1 MAPFRRPLGDLILKT
16 PVRIAATLTS
26 TALAVLLV
34 QPLVASPANAGA
46 MCDSSVPVGDCTPP
60 ETTITSAPTVD
71 DEGRTEATDADFT
84 FEATDESDTDT
95 ATFECRLD
103 QGETVTQDWSD
114 CTDSAQTKAGHS
126 TGSESFTG
134 LGPGSYTFSV
144 RATDTPDGP
153 FDPANTETT
162 PATFD
167 WTVFEPEESRDPDT
181 VITAG
186 ARRWHPYSFLGITYR
201 ADEETSAF
209 ECTLNGRERSCD
221 DDQVTLLG
229 MRAGD
234 YVFTVAAVDTDGN
247 VDLTPAKER
256 WSVPLNN
263 TALAEH
269 SWEWRKRTGSGY
281 FQDSYSVTDRRGAFI
296 EQGRRGFR
304 SLVLVATRCPGCG
317 RVAVLLRDKRVATVS
332 LSAPRTRKR
341 QIIAIDSWRRKQTGR
356 VRIEVLTQGKD
367 VLIEGIGFSGRR

>member
-1 MAPFRRPLGDLILKT
+1 MRT

-34 QPLVASPANAGA
+34 QPLAATPANAVLP
-46 MCDSSVPVGDCTPP
+46 CDSPVPLGDCTPP
-60 ETTITSAPTVD
+60 ETTITSAPAVD
-71 DEGRTEATDADFT
+71 DERRTEAVDAAFT
-84 FEATDESDTDT
+84 FEAADESAADK

-103 QGETVTQDWSD
+103 HGGTVVQDWTD
-114 CTDSAQTKAGHS
+114 CTDDAQTKPGHS
-126 TGSESFTG
+126 TGSESFEE
-134 LGPGSYTFSV
+134 LAPGSYTFAV
-144 RATDTPDGP
+144 RATDTPDSP
-153 FDPANTETT
+153 ADPANTETT

-167 WTVFEPEESRDPDT
+167 WTVVEPEEDRDPDT

-201 ADEETSAF
+201 SDEEASAF
-209 ECTLNGRERSCD
+209 ECTLNGRARGCD

-247 VDLTPAKER
+247 VDPTPAKER

-269 SWEWRKRTGSGY
+269 SREWRKRTGRGH
-281 FQDSYSVTDRRGAFI
+281 FQDSYSVTDRRGASI

-317 RVAVLLRDKRVATVS
+317 TVAVLLRDKRVATVD
-332 LSAPRTRKR
+332 LSARKTRKR
-341 QIIAIDSWRRKQTGR
+341 QVLTIDSWRRKQTGR
-356 VRIEVLTQGKD
+356 VRVEVLTQGKD
-367 VLIEGIGFSGRR
+367 VLIEGIGFSARR

>member
-1 MAPFRRPLGDLILKT
+1 MSPFRQPLGELTLKA

-34 QPLVASPANAGA
+34 QPLLAPPAIAGA
-46 MCDSSVPVGDCTPP
+46 MCDSPVPVGDCTPP
-60 ETTITSAPTVD
+60 ETTITSSPTVD

-84 FEATDESDTDT
+84 FEAVDESDTDK
-95 ATFECRLD
+95 ATFECRLVR
-103 QGETVTQDWSD
+103 GETAVQEWSD
-114 CTDSAQTKAGHS
+114 CTDSTQTTAGHS

-134 LGPGSYTFSV
+134 LAPGSYTFAV
-144 RATDTPDGP
+144 RATDTPDSP
-153 FDPANTETT
+153 LDPANTETT

-167 WTVFEPEESRDPDT
+167 WTVVEPEVSRDPDT

-201 ADEETSAF
+201 SDEETSAF

-247 VDLTPAKER
+247 VDPTPAKER
-256 WSVPLNN
+256 WSVPINN
-263 TALAEH
+263 TALAKH
-269 SWEWRKRTGSGY
+269 SREWSKRTGRGY
-281 FQDSYSVTDRRGAFI
+281 FQDSYSTTDQRGAFI
-296 EQGRRGFR
+296 EQGRRGFK

-317 RVAVLLRDKRVATVS
+317 RVAVLLGDKRLATVD
-332 LSAPRTRKR
+332 LSARKTRKR
-341 QIIAIDSWRRKQTGR
+341 QIVAIDSWRRKQTGR
-356 VRIEVLTQGKD
+356 VRIEVLTRGKD
-367 VLIEGIGFSGRR
+367 VLIEGIGFSARR